1 MYLGKVCSINANT
14 ALGAAALLLVG
25 ACSTSPDPAPSVFE
39 SPAEPLTPVFVL
51 DDILGATPDQVDALL
66 GAPTL
71 TRREGAGEYR
81 RYALQDCTLIVI
93 LYPDETGAARASHV
107 DAAAQSAS
115 ADKPD
120 LGACLA
126 RG

>member
-1 MYLGKVCSINANT
+1 MAFRNDRTSRRNIAGVL
-14 ALGAAALLLVG
+14 ALLLMG
-25 ACSTSPDPAPSVFE
+25 ACSTTPDTAPRVSE
-39 SPAEPLTPVFVL
+39 SPTVPSTPAFVL
-51 DDILGATPDQVDALL
+51 DDILGAAPDEVDALL

-71 TRREGAGEYR
+71 TRREGDGEYR

-93 LYPDETGAARASHV
+93 LYPDETGAIRATHV
-107 DAAAQSAS
+107 DAAAQTSGAE
-115 ADKPD
+115 KPD

>member
-1 MYLGKVCSINANT
+1 MYLGKVRSNNANT
-14 ALGAAALLLVG
+14 ALGAAALLLIS
-25 ACSTSPDPAPSVFE
+25 ACSTTPDPAPDTVE
-39 SPAEPLTPVFVL
+39 SPAAPSAPFFVL

-71 TRREGAGEYR
+71 TRREGTGEYR

-107 DAAAQSAS
+107 DAAAQSAG
-115 ADKPD
+115 AEKPD
-120 LGACLA
+120 LSACLA

>member
-1 MYLGKVCSINANT
+1 MRLGKVRSNSANT
-14 ALGAAALLLVG
+14 AIGAAALLLMS
-25 ACSTSPDPAPSVFE
+25 ACSTTPEPAPGVVE
-39 SPAEPLTPVFVL
+39 SPAAPSAPVFIL
-51 DDILGATPDQVDALL
+51 DDILGATPAQVDALL

-71 TRREGAGEYR
+71 TRREGDGEYR

-93 LYPDETGAARASHV
+93 LYPDETGAARTSHV
-107 DAAAQSAS
+107 DAAAQSAG

>member
-1 MYLGKVCSINANT
+1 MAFRNDRASWRYIAGL
-14 ALGAAALLLVG
+14 LALLLMG
-25 ACSTSPDPAPSVFE
+25 ACSTTPDTAPRVSE
-39 SPAEPLTPVFVL
+39 SPAVPSTPAFVL
-51 DDILGATPDQVDALL
+51 DDILGAAPDGVDALL

-71 TRREGAGEYR
+71 TRREGDGEYR

-93 LYPDETGAARASHV
+93 LYPDETGAIRATHV
-107 DAAAQSAS
+107 DAAAQTSGAE
-115 ADKPD
+115 KPD